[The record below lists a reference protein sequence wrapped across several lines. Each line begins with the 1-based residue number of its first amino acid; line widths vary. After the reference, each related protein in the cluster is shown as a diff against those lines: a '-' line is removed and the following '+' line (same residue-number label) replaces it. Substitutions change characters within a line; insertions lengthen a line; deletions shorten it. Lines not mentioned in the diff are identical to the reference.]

1 MAAPKGDDSFIAEIG
16 GVTFAVLTRISICFT
31 WAIFWLC
38 RVTLTDA
45 LDHQLAEPKL
55 IAVELL
61 GENPFDQGFSIGM
74 AMLTAQVCLI
84 AWPHIKGGAM
94 GLIARS
100 AETWSEGIARR
111 LSPKAAKIF
120 AQRLPTADL
129 REILEKRE
137 QSEKAEAA
145 ESE

>member
-1 MAAPKGDDSFIAEIG
+1 
-16 GVTFAVLTRISICFT
+16 
-31 WAIFWLC
+31 
-38 RVTLTDA
+38 
-45 LDHQLAEPKL
+45 
-55 IAVELL
+55 
-61 GENPFDQGFSIGM
+61 
-74 AMLTAQVCLI
+74 
-84 AWPHIKGGAM
+84 M

-111 LSPKAAKIF
+111 LSPKAARVF

-129 REILEKRE
+129 REMLEKRE